1 MAGRRS
7 NHGKK
12 QGANLNQLVPQ
23 EGALLPGS
31 KPNSARASA
40 SRSQGAGA
48 KGVSSS
54 SASPSS
60 AGRPPNPTT
69 TTRAAEARRSTS
81 STPRGAE
88 SSSNGPTRHTVA
100 AGNANSGTKV
110 LGKATGSKN
119 HPGPKSQ
126 PSIAQQPEKI
136 SKQKI
141 AEIEKETRGQRGNPA
156 WLEQRSNR
164 ITASAAHKISHC
176 NFVNGKS
183 TEVPQSYLKSIVSK
197 GSSVLT
203 PGMKWGIDHETAAIE
218 KYEKVKSKD
227 TGRQISV
234 ERCGL
239 VIDPERSWLA
249 ASPDGVVVDRATGNT
264 VGLVEVKCP
273 YKHRNHTIN
282 KACEDKTFCLERAE
296 GELQLK
302 KNHPYFTQIQCQLAV
317 TGLKNADLTV
327 FTNRETVVVPVQS
340 DREFWKGTVDKLEEF
355 YTGAVLPKLQEQNPV
370 LANEE

>member
-1 MAGRRS
+1 MAG
-7 NHGKK
+7 NGKK
-12 QGANLNQLVPQ
+12 QGANPNQLVPQ
-23 EGALLPGS
+23 EGTQLPGS
-31 KPNSARASA
+31 KPASARASG
-40 SRSQGAGA
+40 SRSQGAGT
-48 KGVSSS
+48 KGGSPS

-69 TTRAAEARRSTS
+69 TARAAEARRSTS

-100 AGNANSGTKV
+100 AGNANPGTTV
-110 LGKATGSKN
+110 LGKATGTKN
-119 HPGPKSQ
+119 RPGPKSQ
-126 PSIAQQPEKI
+126 TSIAQHPEKI
-136 SKQKI
+136 SKQKV
-141 AEIEKETRGQRGNPA
+141 AEIEKETRGQRENPA
-156 WLEQRSNR
+156 WFEWRRNR
-164 ITASAAHKISHC
+164 ITASVAHRISHC
-176 NFVNGKS
+176 KFVNGKS

-197 GSSVLT
+197 GSSVST
-203 PGMKWGIDHETAAIE
+203 PAMKWGIDHETAAIE
-218 KYEKVKSKD
+218 EYEKVKSKD

-239 VIDPERSWLA
+239 FIDPERSWLA
-249 ASPDGVVVDRATGNT
+249 ASPDGVVVDRATGDT

-317 TGLKNADLTV
+317 TGLKNADLAV
-327 FTNRETVVVPVQS
+327 FTNRGTVVVRVEY
-340 DREFWKGTVDKLEEF
+340 DRKFWENVLDKLEEF
-355 YTGAVLPKLQEQNPV
+355 YSGAVLPKLQEQNRV
-370 LANEE
+370 LASEE